1 MAEITA
7 LTELQQM
14 NLDILRLVQSDTAA
28 AEKAITFVAGNK
40 LKFKLFKDQLVLAAA
55 QPTPV
60 SRVDKAV
67 REAQEALTLF
77 TAGA

>member
-1 MAEITA
+1 FE
-7 LTELQQM
+7 
-14 NLDILRLVQSDTAA
+14 
-28 AEKAITFVAGNK
+28 
-40 LKFKLFKDQLVLAAA
+40 LFKDQLVLAAA